1 MNDME
6 SRFLFCY
13 HFPVITFLL
22 SNRDNLI
29 TESGFST
36 PLLRAVQLN
45 LAVQSN
51 MKNNK
56 KNRAGFEAQYDPR
69 PVGEILHD
77 FFENSNEPLAV
88 AFRHRKAYANTEPC
102 VDLKLLTQKP
112 GRMPEGECLIGTIA
126 HDSENHFT
134 FCEAVPETKSRKHNP
149 CIYKGYAINV
159 HRKDDGTIYPTFRQP
174 QYTKYYTFMD
184 FCREAA
190 EELLMMAGLV
200 EEEMSE

>member
-1 MNDME
+1 MLTPKGWAFCVSIND
-6 SRFLFCY
+6 S
-13 HFPVITFLL
+13 I
-22 SNRDNLI
+22 S
-29 TESGFST
+29 FST
-36 PLLRAVQLN
+36 RKIAVLAGIERASVTKAQAN
-45 LAVQSN
+45 VHN
-51 MKNNK
+51 DK
-56 KNRAGFEAQYDPR
+56 KNFSMEFRKFSRR
-69 PVGEILHD
+69 PSGSGKNEPKVMSELLED
-77 FFENSNEPLAV
+77 FFRSNEPLA
-88 AFRHRKAYANTEPC
+88 RAYRDHLFPHTELN

-134 FCEAVPETKSRKHNP
+134 FCEALSETKSRKHNP

-174 QYTKYYTFMD
+174 QYTRYYTFRD

-190 EELLMMAGLV
+190 EELLLIAGFV